1 MGTVAV
7 TAWQRPIGG
16 AVPTGGVGR
25 GDTRGHPLCCASSVL
40 RWPAS
45 IHAWVSWTSSPG
57 DDRAITWGVWSGRW
71 PSGGQV
77 DGDVALV
84 AQGDKQ
90 VVICGVRC
98 TLEPEL

>member
-1 MGTVAV
+1 MGTVPV

-25 GDTRGHPLCCASSVL
+25 GDTRGHPFCCASSVL

-57 DDRAITWGVWSGRW
+57 DDKAIAWGMVWQMAV
-71 PSGGQV
+71 GGQV

-90 VVICGVRC
+90 VVICGVC
-98 TLEPEL
+98 STAEPEL